1 MDGGSRLS
9 RVPRSL
15 ASKMSLALLSRGS
28 ASVVD
33 HRYADMEETR
43 QERKDGGRR
52 WPQRLD
58 YHKTRSDKKD
68 LGLFICHVF
77 RENRFYYLNVKKK
90 SCAVCYGRKA
100 PGLSLQS
107 LEDAPGDLSTAPA
120 GGNTQTFSH

>member
-1 MDGGSRLS
+1 M
-9 RVPRSL
+9 
-15 ASKMSLALLSRGS
+15 
-28 ASVVD
+28 D
-33 HRYADMEETR
+33 HRCADMEETR

-90 SCAVCYGRKA
+90 AVLYIM
-100 PGLSLQS
+100 
-107 LEDAPGDLSTAPA
+107 A
-120 GGNTQTFSH
+120 GKHLDSHYNH